1 MEKETVLILLDYFFG
16 PIQCDW
22 TDDEGKQITR
32 IGVIDSDDEVQRL
45 NKEAN
50 ALWLTL
56 FAPAEFTKGNPSG
69 FVFDQA
75 REKEIAPE
83 LLSLVEKLISRLEEI
98 NDGSYVI
105 KDRETPRLKTLIESK
120 R

>member
-22 TDDEGKQITR
+22 TDEEGRQITK
-32 IGVIDSDDEVQRL
+32 IDIIDSDEESQRL

-56 FAPAEFTKGNPSG
+56 FTPAEFSDDNPSG
-69 FVFDQA
+69 FIFDRT
-75 REKEIAPE
+75 REKEIAPQ
-83 LLSLVEKLISRLEEI
+83 LLSLVKKLIARLEEI

-105 KDRETPRLKTLIESK
+105 EDRETPRLQALIDSK
-120 R
+120 